1 MMAPEVGADF
11 VPSFMSIIRRIFW
24 RCISWENGLDD
35 FYPMGIFDNFRA

>member
-1 MMAPEVGADF
+1 MTAPEVGAYS

-24 RCISWENGLDD
+24 CCISWENGWDD